1 MATEIEVFRDMSL
14 HGPSEKREEL
24 RAALVS
30 AVSGDWDVDL
40 KRSAEVKSSAL
51 TDADVVLFRC
61 AANHKHPA
69 AGLTLW
75 ETPDGYYVPNVVP
88 LVFGS
93 LTKGEYNAVLQE
105 FIEAIAQPVAKRLGF
120 ELRAT
125 EARQALAD
133 WVSEEVGT
141 KLKRF
146 SGAANKST
154 GASHPSDEKRWFDF
168 IVTAH
173 RRSER
178 LDPGTLFRWLHE
190 VEGWDEEAAHKLAA
204 DYENG
209 RALLKFS
216 DGGL

>member
-1 MATEIEVFRDMSL
+1 MAAEIEMFRDMSL

-24 RAALVS
+24 RAALIT
-30 AVSGDWDVDL
+30 AASGDWGVDL
-40 KRSAEVKSSAL
+40 QRSEEVRSSAL

-61 AANHKHPA
+61 AANNDHPA

-88 LVFGS
+88 LAFGS
-93 LTKGEYNAVLQE
+93 LTKGEYNAILQE
-105 FIEAIAQPVAKRLGF
+105 FIDAIAQPIANRLGF
-120 ELRAT
+120 ELRAA
-125 EARQALAD
+125 ESRQALAD
-133 WVSEEVGT
+133 WVSDEVGT

-154 GASHPSDEKRWFDF
+154 GASHPSDQRRWFDF
-168 IVTAH
+168 IVAAH
-173 RRSER
+173 RRHER

-190 VEGWDEEAAHKLAA
+190 AEGWDEETAHQLAG
-204 DYENG
+204 DYENA

-216 DGGL
+216 DEDR